1 MTEFTTQEA
10 LGRVAVIK
18 PAPHVRSEIDRC
30 FEIPTGLYAATV
42 ALYLGFLAV
51 MAVALINPELVLPM
65 VIFAFFIVAGFGTP
79 ALWARMNPEKQQRAM
94 SWGTF
99 RHRGVQ
105 TATGHLGAGAATVQ
119 VLILP
124 ALIFLWGI
132 TAAIIAIAVR

>member
-10 LGRVAVIK
+10 LSRVATVT
-18 PAPHVRSEIDRC
+18 PSPHVRSEIDRC
-30 FEIPTGLYAATV
+30 FELPTGLYAATV

-79 ALWARMNPEKQQRAM
+79 ALWARMNPEKRQRAM